1 MVRRPPRSTRTDTL
15 FPYTTLFRSGGG
27 KVVKELTLPFPKVE
41 FQSLLTQVAAIKPD
55 AVFTFFAGGG
65 AVKFVKDYAASGLN
79 KTVPLLSSGFL
90 TDGNIEAQ
98 GAEAQGMLTT
108 LHYAD
113 GLDPPRDNEFRAPSA
128 KQYPAMAPAASAVPR
143 SEQ

>member
-79 KTVPLLSSGFL
+79 KTVPLLSSG
-90 TDGNIEAQ
+90 
-98 GAEAQGMLTT
+98 
-108 LHYAD
+108 
-113 GLDPPRDNEFRAPSA
+113 
-128 KQYPAMAPAASAVPR
+128 R
-143 SEQ
+143 SEEHTSELQSLMRSSYAVYCCKKKKKNENIADTCKV

>member
-98 GAEAQGMLTT
+98 GAAAQGLLPTQI
-108 LHYAD
+108 
-113 GLDPPRDNEFRAPSA
+113 GRPSWRER
-128 KQYPAMAPAASAVPR
+128 VVR
-143 SEQ
+143 EG